1 MKLEAN
7 KRTPGKANALRRQGL
22 IPGIVYNKQ
31 VNLPVTVELRA
42 FDKVFRSQ
50 GISHV
55 IDLDVDGETHEVL
68 VRQVQMDKR
77 RRLPKHVDFYEVT
90 AGQQVQVDVHLDFV
104 GTPAGA
110 REGGQIDIQRRE
122 VVIWVLPR
130 LIPEKVEV
138 DVSGL
143 AIGDSLH
150 VQDIVGLLPTEAE
163 IMTDLELTLF
173 TVVPPRVAEEE
184 TETEEVAA
192 EPELIA
198 RGGADEDDEETEE

>member
-1 MKLEAN
+1 MKLEAQ
-7 KRTPGKANALRRQGL
+7 KRAPGKAAVMRRQGY
-22 IPGIVYNKQ
+22 IPGIVYNKEI
-31 VNLPVTVELRA
+31 NIPVSVELRA

-77 RRLPKHVDFYEVT
+77 KRLPQHVDFFAVT
-90 AGQQVQVDVHLDFV
+90 AGQVVQVDVHLDYV
-104 GTPAGA
+104 GTPIGA
-110 REGGQIDIQRRE
+110 REGGQVDIQRRDI
-122 VVIWVLPR
+122 VISVLPR

-150 VQDIVGLLPTEAE
+150 VSDIVDLLPAEAE
-163 IMTDLELTLF
+163 ILDDLERTLI

-184 TETEEVAA
+184 EVEELEA
-192 EPELIA
+192 EPEVIA
-198 RGGADEDDEETEE
+198 KGGADEEDEAEDE

>member
-1 MKLEAN
+1 MKLEAQ
-7 KRTPGKANALRRQGL
+7 KRTPGKANDLRREGL
-22 IPGIVYNKQ
+22 IPGIVYNKL
-31 VNLPVTVELRA
+31 VNIPVSIELRA

-90 AGQQVQVDVHLDFV
+90 AGQQVQVDVHLDFI
-104 GTPAGA
+104 GTPVGA
-110 REGGQIDIQRRE
+110 REGGQVDIQRRE

-143 AIGDSLH
+143 NIGDSLH
-150 VQDIVGLLPTEAE
+150 VQDIASLLPAEAE
-163 IMTDLELTLF
+163 ILTDLDLTLI
-173 TVVPPRVAEEE
+173 TVVPPRVVEEPE
-184 TETEEVAA
+184 TEDTAA
-192 EPELIA
+192 EPEVIA
-198 RGGADEDDEETEE
+198 RGGADEDEDTEE

>member
-1 MKLEAN
+1 MKLEAQ
-7 KRTPGKANALRRQGL
+7 KRTPGKANNLRREGL
-22 IPGIVYNKQ
+22 IPGIVYNKL
-31 VNLPVTVELRA
+31 VNIPVAIELRA

-104 GTPAGA
+104 GTPIGA
-110 REGGQIDIQRRE
+110 REGGQVDIQRRE

-150 VQDIVGLLPTEAE
+150 VQDIASLLPAEAE
-163 IMTDLELTLF
+163 ILTDLDLTLI
-173 TVVPPRVAEEE
+173 TVVPPRVVEE
-184 TETEEVAA
+184 TETEAAAA
-192 EPELIA
+192 EPEVIA
-198 RGGADEDDEETEE
+198 RGGADEDEDAEE